1 MMDVSFQLR
10 YSIDMA
16 VFFFCT
22 EEARKVFPSIADIFD
37 SYSFFCRRG
46 GECRRWSGGGAWFLV
61 GGEKGGENKIQKLGK
76 VIS

>member
-16 VFFFCT
+16 
-22 EEARKVFPSIADIFD
+22 RKVLPRIADIFD

-46 GECRRWSGGGAWFLV
+46 GECRRWSGGRAWCLV
-61 GGEKGGENKIQKLGK
+61 VGKKGGENKIQKLGK